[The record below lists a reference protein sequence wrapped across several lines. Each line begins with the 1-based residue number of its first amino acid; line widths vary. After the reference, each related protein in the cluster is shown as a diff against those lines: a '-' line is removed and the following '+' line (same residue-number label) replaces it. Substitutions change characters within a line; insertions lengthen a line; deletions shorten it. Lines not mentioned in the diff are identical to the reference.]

1 MLFSREDLKRLIV
14 PLMLEQLL
22 AITVGMADTMM
33 VSSVGEAAMS
43 GVSLVDAINLLLI
56 NLFSALATGGAVLT
70 SQYLGRKEL
79 KNAGLAARQLLYTVL
94 AASLLI
100 MAACLLVRTQLLNA
114 LFGHVEKAVM
124 DSAQIYFLISVFS
137 YPFLAVYNGA
147 AALFRAMGNSKI
159 SLHTSVMMNLVNIV
173 GNALF
178 IFVFRWNV
186 MGAALATLMARAAG
200 AIVMLQT
207 LRRSRQAIALPSLRS
222 FAWRWDM
229 AKGILAVGIPTGLEN
244 SLFQLGKVLL
254 NRLISTFGTVSIAA
268 NAVAVS
274 FSSVQI
280 IPGMAIGL
288 AMVTVIGRC
297 VGAKAFDQAQA
308 YTKRLMALTYATVGL
323 LNLLLLLLT
332 PFLLTF
338 FSLSPA
344 SRQLAYTL
352 IITHG
357 IGSMITWPLA
367 FTLPN
372 ALRAANDARY
382 TMTISVFS
390 MAAFRVGGSFLLAN
404 TLGIGVWGVWLAQQV
419 DWLFRLAAFTGRFSS
434 GKWKTKTLIKEE
446 A

>member
-1 MLFSREDLKRLIV
+1 MLFSKEDLKRLIV
-14 PLMLEQLL
+14 PLMLEQFL

-43 GVSLVDAINLLLI
+43 GVSLVDAINVLLI

-100 MAACLLVRTQLLNA
+100 MTACLFIRIWLLNT
-114 LFGHVEKAVM
+114 LFGHVETAVM
-124 DSAQIYFLISVFS
+124 NSARVYFLVSVFS

-147 AALFRAMGNSKI
+147 AALFRAMGNSRV
-159 SLHTSVMMNLVNIV
+159 SLRTSVMMNLVNFA

-178 IFVFRWNV
+178 IFAFRWGV
-186 MGAALATLMARAAG
+186 FGAALATLIARAAG
-200 AIVMLQT
+200 AVVMVRL
-207 LRRSRQAIALPSLRS
+207 LIASGEAIALPALRR

-229 AKGILAVGIPTGLEN
+229 TRGILAVGVPTGLEN
-244 SLFQLGKVLL
+244 SIFQLGKVLL
-254 NRLISTFGTVSIAA
+254 NRLISTFGTVGIAA

-288 AMVTVIGRC
+288 AMVTVVGRC
-297 VGAKAFDQAQA
+297 AGAKAFDQARQ
-308 YTKRLMALTYATVGL
+308 YTRRLMILTYASVGA
-323 LNLLLLLLT
+323 LNILLLLLT
-332 PFLLTF
+332 PLLLTLF
-338 FSLSPA
+338 NLSDA
-344 SRQLAYTL
+344 SEKLAYTL
-352 IITHG
+352 IVTHG
-357 IGSMITWPLA
+357 IGSMITWPMS

-372 ALRAANDARY
+372 ALRASNDARF
-382 TMTISVFS
+382 TMVHSVFS
-390 MAAFRVGGSFLLAN
+390 MAAFRVGGSYLIAGA
-404 TLGIGVWGVWLAQQV
+404 LGVGVWGVWLAQQV
-419 DWLFRLAAFTGRFSS
+419 DWLYRCAVFLWRFRSN
-434 GKWKTKTLIKEE
+434 KWQTKALIKE